1 MAKIPL
7 PERGQPIDVSY
18 IAQITNAINELS
30 DALINT
36 GYNYTTVNGTDIQTA
51 NARIIARTIN
61 VSPGSSQTADKTVP
75 FTFAYNLNFK
85 STPVA
90 TATIVN
96 TGRTDAGDAA
106 TVILTDI
113 NANSIS
119 GLVRFQKTGNVTAD
133 VNVIVIGIP
142 N

>member
-1 MAKIPL
+1 MAKVPL

-18 IAQITNAINELS
+18 IGQIVNAINELS
-30 DALINT
+30 DQIINT
-36 GYNYTTVNGTDIQTA
+36 GYNYTTIGGTDIQTA
-51 NARIIARTIN
+51 NARIIAKTVN
-61 VSPGSSQTADKTVP
+61 VSPGSSQTADKTVT
-75 FTFAYNLNFK
+75 FTLPYNLNFK
-85 STPVA
+85 SVPIA

-133 VNVIVIGIP
+133 VNVIVVGIP